1 MRACVLTC
9 FSRVWL
15 FVALW
20 TVAYKAPL
28 SVGFSRQESWSR
40 LLCPAPRDLPNPGTE
55 LTSLMSPGLAG
66 RFFTSSATW
75 EAHETV
81 QGNIIVQ
88 FKNGCYRD
96 FLGNPVVKTSPPNA
110 GIAGSIPGQG
120 ARISHA
126 WGPKTQNIKQYC
138 NNIKEML

>member
-1 MRACVLTC
+1 M
-9 FSRVWL
+9 
-15 FVALW
+15 
-20 TVAYKAPL
+20 
-28 SVGFSRQESWSR
+28 
-40 LLCPAPRDLPNPGTE
+40 LCPPPGDLPNPGSE

-75 EAHETV
+75 EAHGTV

-96 FLGNPVVKTSPPNA
+96 FLANPVVKTSPPNA

-120 ARISHA
+120 ASISHA

-138 NNIKEML
+138 NNIKAKL